1 MFFVGM
7 KQVELVTL
15 VCKGKLEALWKH
27 FPQWAFFAPLSSD
40 WDVKWHFKS
49 KDKNFEPLAVDAVQY
64 WGFLLVIS
72 KLQPVSSLF

>member
-1 MFFVGM
+1 MLFVGM

-40 WDVKWHFKS
+40 WDVKWHVKS
-49 KDKNFEPLAVDAVQY
+49 KDKNFEPLTVDAVQY
-64 WGFLLVIS
+64 SGFLLVIS